1 MGGNAWAN
9 ISAEAKDFVK
19 QLLTKCPPPPGPPC
33 PRCWS
38 GSLGQINLAH
48 VMLAHVML
56 GPVIIKQMPFASGM
70 KRPVWPAQRNIVLA
84 PDPLLATR
92 STVKSALQHKKNI
105 LYN

>member
-1 MGGNAWAN
+1 MAGNAWTN

-19 QLLTKCPPPPGPPC
+19 QLLTKCPPPRGPPC

-38 GSLGQINLAH
+38 GSLGQIN
-48 VMLAHVML
+48 LAHVML

-84 PDPLLATR
+84 PARPFAGHPLDGE
-92 STVKSALQHKKNI
+92 VCSAAHRNI
-105 LYN
+105 IYN